1 MTPYI
6 FLNLVLGIIG
16 SLQVFTQAL
25 VMTNGG
31 PANATLFVLLLMY
44 QIGWNYFRMGE
55 AATIAWL
62 LLALILALTL
72 LQFTAARRWV
82 YYEAGERGRQDER
95 DDRN

>member
-31 PANATLFVLLLMY
+31 PANATLFVLLSMY
-44 QIGWNYFRMGE
+44 QIPGN
-55 AATIAWL
+55 L
-62 LLALILALTL
+62 LPH
-72 LQFTAARRWV
+72 W
-82 YYEAGERGRQDER
+82 
-95 DDRN
+95 